1 MSEGGSNPWWVVLG
15 SGAISGAF
23 LAINNW
29 LNARGGWLTT
39 KAARE
44 KEQEEQEERARQ
56 KVLDSLDGRQTRF
69 VQRLEEDLN
78 NQIRRREAAD
88 NRADDEERSKSRW
101 RWVAVE
107 RGHHLREAKQ
117 LAESAMR
124 LLPGEMRTRLG
135 PLPPWWDQWIRDP
148 EDPRPEH
155 LPNGVYLDTA
165 HRRIIDPHLPDQ
177 SPDGSSPTKS

>member
-23 LAINNW
+23 LAINKW

-44 KEQEEQEERARQ
+44 KEEQEQEERARQ
-56 KVLDSLDGRQTRF
+56 KVLDSLDVRQTRF

-88 NRADDEERSKSRW
+88 NRADDEERSKSQW

-117 LAESAMR
+117 LA
-124 LLPGEMRTRLG
+124 
-135 PLPPWWDQWIRDP
+135 
-148 EDPRPEH
+148 
-155 LPNGVYLDTA
+155 
-165 HRRIIDPHLPDQ
+165 
-177 SPDGSSPTKS
+177 

>member
-1 MSEGGSNPWWVVLG
+1 MSEGSNPWWVVLG

-39 KAARE
+39 RAARE

-78 NQIRRREAAD
+78 NQVRRREAAD
-88 NRADDEERSKSRW
+88 AGEGEQRLMPEIGAVADEPYADE
-101 RWVAVE
+101 
-107 RGHHLREAKQ
+107 
-117 LAESAMR
+117 
-124 LLPGEMRTRLG
+124 
-135 PLPPWWDQWIRDP
+135 
-148 EDPRPEH
+148 RP
-155 LPNGVYLDTA
+155 
-165 HRRIIDPHLPDQ
+165 HR
-177 SPDGSSPTKS
+177 

>member
-39 KAARE
+39 RAARE

-78 NQIRRREAAD
+78 NQVRRREAAD
-88 NRADDEERSKSRW
+88 GRADQEERWKNIW
-101 RWVAVE
+101 RWIATE
-107 RGHHLREAKQ
+107 RGHQLREAKQ
-117 LAESAMR
+117 LAESARR
-124 LLPGEMRTRLG
+124 LLPPEVQDRLG
-135 PLPPWWDQWIRDP
+135 PLPPWWRQWIKEPEETRPDHRPSSTSILLDP
-148 EDPRPEH
+148 SHTMTDP
-155 LPNGVYLDTA
+155 G
-165 HRRIIDPHLPDQ
+165 
-177 SPDGSSPTKS
+177 DGNQGHEKG